1 MMESDFEENEIIK
14 KYFSRI
20 FTVLPMEVRLK
31 LMSLDISER
40 TFEKLKR
47 ELAFL
52 PEEQQNEYLDEIHRI
67 YKETID
73 DYKGKKE

>member
-1 MMESDFEENEIIK
+1 MIKINEVNFEDNKIIK

-20 FTVLPMEVRLK
+20 FTVLPKEVREK
-31 LMSLDISER
+31 LMNLDISER

-52 PEEQQNEYLDEIHRI
+52 PEEQQNEYLDAIQRI
-67 YKETID
+67 YNEIID
-73 DYKGKKE
+73 DY

>member
-1 MMESDFEENEIIK
+1 MVILMESNFEEKEIVK

-20 FTVLPMEVRLK
+20 FTVLPKEVREK

-52 PEEQQNEYLDEIHRI
+52 PEEQQNLYLDEIHRI
-67 YKETID
+67 YKEIMD
-73 DYKGKKE
+73 DY

>member
-1 MMESDFEENEIIK
+1 MMESDFEQDEVIK

-20 FTVLPMEVRLK
+20 FTILPKEVREK

-40 TFEKLKR
+40 TFEKLKK

-52 PEEQQNEYLDEIHRI
+52 PEEQQNEYLNEIHRI
-67 YKETID
+67 YKEIAD
-73 DYKGKKE
+73 ES